1 MPVITN
7 NQYTLGFTSEITVY
21 QNEVRCV
28 INENDFNCTLNPSAN
43 KAGTTGS
50 YIDAVTGS
58 DFHPYFTTVGLYNDA
73 DELLVVG
80 KLSRP
85 YPVPQNSDMTIVVRW
100 DS

>member
-7 NQYTLGFTSEITVY
+7 NQYTLGFSSETTIY

-28 INENDFNCTLNPSAN
+28 INENDFNYTLNPSAN

-80 KLSRP
+80 KMSRP